1 MASYNRIVM
10 IGNLTRDPET
20 KQVGTQ
26 NVCRFSLAVNRSYKN
41 KQTNAI
47 VQEVCYIDVDVWG
60 AQADSCQQYLQK
72 GRPALVEGRLKLDSW
87 TVDGQMK
94 SKHSIVADR
103 VVFLGTNAQA
113 GQDEPTNEVTS
124 PLEQDLLDQID
135 SIKTRMDSKAKKA
148 PSIAAKKVDN
158 LDEFGAEF
166 KDVQP
171 FQDDLPF

>member
-20 KQVGTQ
+20 RQVGSQ

-41 KQTNAI
+41 RQTNAL

-60 AQADSCQQYLQK
+60 AQADTCQQYLQK

-103 VVFLGTNAQA
+103 VVFLGTNAQSSA
-113 GQDEPTNEVTS
+113 DESLNETAPVS
-124 PLEQDLLDQID
+124 PMEQDLLDQID
-135 SIKTRMDSKAKKA
+135 SIKTRMDAKNKKSPGAKK
-148 PSIAAKKVDN
+148 SDSMN
-158 LDEFGAEF
+158 EFGAEF